1 MIVKVQ
7 TGADMTG
14 ETNLGNLLKEMKPE
28 RNTGEYVYCLANSKE
43 QAVSFEPVLYFL
55 EKEGVTMI
63 LSKEKADSMNVPY
76 TTVCAWI
83 TLTVHSSLEAV
94 GLTAAFSKA
103 LTEANISCN
112 VVAAFYHDHI
122 FVPVKDAQRAMEV
135 LQKLTGARH
144 E

>member
-1 MIVKVQ
+1 MS
-7 TGADMTG
+7 G
-14 ETNLGNLLKEMKPE
+14 ETELIKLLQNMKPE
-28 RNTGEYVYCLANSKE
+28 LNTGEYVYCRADSKK
-43 QAVSFEPVLYFL
+43 QAAELEPLCFFI

-63 LSKEKADSMNVPY
+63 LPKEKAEAVNIPY

-94 GLTAAFSKA
+94 GLTAAVSKV

-122 FVPVKDAQRAMEV
+122 FVPIADAPRAMDA
-135 LQKLTGARH
+135 LFALTKN
-144 E
+144 